1 MKPFKFLQTIL
12 QIWTLF
18 QNLGHILRYFLRI
31 NENIFICVCKNG
43 YVITE
48 RICLYFKLTLLAIA
62 RARCLYFIF
71 ICLAERFVLY
81 VYGSLTVKCFLE

>member
-1 MKPFKFLQTIL
+1 MSYIVHREKNHYMQPFKFIQTIP

-48 RICLYFKLTLLAIA
+48 IICLYFILM
-62 RARCLYFIF
+62 
-71 ICLAERFVLY
+71 CLAERFVLY
-81 VYGSLTVKCFLE
+81 VYCSLTVKCFLE